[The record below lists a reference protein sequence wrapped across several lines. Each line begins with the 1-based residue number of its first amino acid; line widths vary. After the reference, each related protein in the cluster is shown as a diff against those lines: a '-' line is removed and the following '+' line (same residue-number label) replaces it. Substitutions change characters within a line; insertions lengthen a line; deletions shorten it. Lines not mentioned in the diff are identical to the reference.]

1 MTQLSFDV
9 SVLDGDGDG
18 PVPGATDAT
27 DAEAAAEV
35 DVDAALIDATATEV
49 ALAREVAAAG
59 SDAGASESATRIDQ
73 ADAPIGRAEGAAA
86 GSDAGAMGGTTGVS
100 DASARAEI
108 LAQLD
113 RSLFVEAGAGTGKTT
128 ALVGRVLS
136 LVTSG
141 GVRLSRIAAI
151 TFTEAAAAEL
161 RDRVYEAL
169 EQAAAGNDEALRSDG
184 LVDWFDGEA
193 PAPGELARRQAR
205 ARTALEEIDSAPIST
220 LHGFAQRILTAHPF
234 EAGLPPTID
243 VLDEGR
249 SAVAFDDRWSAFTDQ
264 LLDDPSLEP
273 ALTRAFV
280 CGISLKHL
288 RSVAEQFNQN
298 WDLLVDVDSDPGHL
312 NVIDAGSVIERLG
325 AAYKATAQCSA
336 DDDRLAGHIEQLTDF
351 RRALASSTSEL
362 ETLQLLVNSRPLTF
376 RFGQKGNWSCPI
388 DDVRDMLQSAESER
402 LALIEASVSA
412 ALSYL
417 IPVIRSLTL
426 RGAEERRSGGRLE
439 FHDLLVQARQLVRHD
454 VGVRVALHNEFQR
467 LLIDEFQDTDPIQA
481 ELAVRIAN
489 GSADPAAGMMPWSD
503 LPVDPG
509 RLFFVGDPKQ
519 SIYRFR
525 RADVALFLEV
535 ADRHG
540 DDRLSLTGNH
550 RSVPGIIDWV
560 NFVFGS
566 LLGSGESGIQ
576 PAYESLVPRRPA
588 HSGVIGGLPP
598 VALIGG
604 AHETPAGG
612 SAPTINDVRDSEA
625 RDMVDAIVRIRDER
639 WPVGPEGRAA
649 TLEDIAVLIPTRTGL
664 GNLQDAFESARIPYR
679 LESSSLIYDTIE
691 VHELLTV
698 LRAVDDPTDHVSIVA
713 ALRSSSFGCGDDD
726 LLTYRQARGSWDY
739 RDTPPDELDPSHPVI
754 TGMAGLHQLHA
765 QRWWQDVSGLIELV
779 MQERK
784 LLELGLDEGRPRD
797 VWRRLRFVA
806 DQARQFTD
814 SYGGDLRRYLAWVE
828 LQQRDD
834 VRAVEVVLPESD
846 DDAVRVLTVHGAK
859 GLEFPIVFL
868 TGLSRPGSFESG
880 PQVLWGPDGPEVR
893 LTKRVKTGGFDE
905 LATREAAMNQ
915 AQDLRL
921 LYVAATRARDHLVV
935 SLHHQASAK
944 SCHAAVLGPLCAA
957 EPDLCRY
964 LDDGTGA
971 PAASRTGNAAAGS
984 TGRQGLG
991 RAGPGDPDSTRS
1003 QSDVVGTTAP
1013 ILPEDEQ
1020 APRRAWD
1027 EQRAQLVGPGGRPR
1041 TLAATTIAAL
1051 AREKADAALDSEPDP
1066 GLGEDGTD
1074 PGLGKNSEPDPGLD
1088 KDGTDIDLPA
1098 WRRGRAGT
1106 SIGRAV
1112 HGVLQAID
1120 LDTGAQL
1127 DDLVR
1132 LQASAEGVPS
1142 RTRDIARRVRAALDS
1157 EIVRD
1162 AVACDRYWRELYVGT
1177 PVGDRTLEGFID
1189 LLIAGPD
1196 GYTVVDYKT
1205 DAVVTDSDLER
1216 AVERYRLQGA
1226 TYALAVERALGV
1238 TVSRCVFLFLRDDG
1252 AVAREVDGLNAAMNE
1267 VESLVMDSDRT

>member
-1 MTQLSFDV
+1 
-9 SVLDGDGDG
+9 
-18 PVPGATDAT
+18 
-27 DAEAAAEV
+27 
-35 DVDAALIDATATEV
+35 
-49 ALAREVAAAG
+49 
-59 SDAGASESATRIDQ
+59 
-73 ADAPIGRAEGAAA
+73 
-86 GSDAGAMGGTTGVS
+86 
-100 DASARAEI
+100 
-108 LAQLD
+108 
-113 RSLFVEAGAGTGKTT
+113 
-128 ALVGRVLS
+128 
-136 LVTSG
+136 
-141 GVRLSRIAAI
+141 
-151 TFTEAAAAEL
+151 
-161 RDRVYEAL
+161 
-169 EQAAAGNDEALRSDG
+169 
-184 LVDWFDGEA
+184 
-193 PAPGELARRQAR
+193 
-205 ARTALEEIDSAPIST
+205 
-220 LHGFAQRILTAHPF
+220 
-234 EAGLPPTID
+234 
-243 VLDEGR
+243 
-249 SAVAFDDRWSAFTDQ
+249 
-264 LLDDPSLEP
+264 
-273 ALTRAFV
+273 
-280 CGISLKHL
+280 
-288 RSVAEQFNQN
+288 
-298 WDLLVDVDSDPGHL
+298 
-312 NVIDAGSVIERLG
+312 
-325 AAYKATAQCSA
+325 
-336 DDDRLAGHIEQLTDF
+336 
-351 RRALASSTSEL
+351 
-362 ETLQLLVNSRPLTF
+362 
-376 RFGQKGNWSCPI
+376 
-388 DDVRDMLQSAESER
+388 
-402 LALIEASVSA
+402 
-412 ALSYL
+412 
-417 IPVIRSLTL
+417 
-426 RGAEERRSGGRLE
+426 
-439 FHDLLVQARQLVRHD
+439 
-454 VGVRVALHNEFQR
+454 
-467 LLIDEFQDTDPIQA
+467 DEFQDTDPIQA

-489 GSADPAAGMMPWSD
+489 GSPDPAAGMEPWSD

-535 ADRHG
+535 AGRHG

-560 NFVFGS
+560 NSMFGS
-566 LLGSGESGIQ
+566 LLGSGEPGIQ
-576 PAYESLVPRRPA
+576 PAYEPLIPRRSA
-588 HSGVIGGLPP
+588 HSGASGELPP
-598 VALIGG
+598 VALFGG
-604 AHETPAGG
+604 AHEAPAGG
-612 SAPTINDVRDSEA
+612 TAPTINDVRDSEA
-625 RDMVDAIVRIRDER
+625 RDLVNAIVRIRDER

-664 GNLQDAFESARIPYR
+664 ANLQDAFESAGIPYR

-814 SYGGDLRRYLAWVE
+814 AYGGDLRRYLAWVE

-859 GLEFPIVFL
+859 GLEFPVVFL
-868 TGLSRPGSFESG
+868 TGLSRTGSFENG
-880 PQVLWGPDGPEVR
+880 PQVLWGSDGPEVK
-893 LTKRVKTGGFDE
+893 LNKNVKTAGFDV

-944 SCHAAVLGPLCAA
+944 SCHAAMLGPLCAA
-957 EPDLCRY
+957 ELNLCRY
-964 LDDGTGA
+964 LDEWTADGAETTTA
-971 PAASRTGNAAAGS
+971 AAASPAAAANPTATAGRSRTEPWDADS
-984 TGRQGLG
+984 TGVQ
-991 RAGPGDPDSTRS
+991 PDR
-1003 QSDVVGTTAP
+1003 VGTTVP
-1013 ILPEDEQ
+1013 ILPEDER
-1020 APRRAWD
+1020 APRRAWA

-1051 AREKADAALDSEPDP
+1051 AKEKSDAALDRLAKKSDAALDSSLDPGLADPGFADPGLPDSGAPDPALPDP
-1066 GLGEDGTD
+1066 GLD
-1074 PGLGKNSEPDPGLD
+1074 DPGLD

-1120 LDTGAQL
+1120 LDSGAQL
-1127 DDLVR
+1127 DELVR

-1142 RTRDIARRVRAALDS
+1142 RTRDIARRVTAALDS
-1157 EIVRD
+1157 ETVRR
-1162 AVACDRYWRELYVGT
+1162 AVAGGRYWRELYVGT

-1189 LLIAGPD
+1189 LLIAESD

-1205 DAVVTDSDLER
+1205 DAVATDSDLDK

-1226 TYALAVERALGV
+1226 TYALAVQQVLGA
-1238 TVSRCVFLFLRDDG
+1238 TVKRCVFLFLRADG
-1252 AVAREVDGLNAAMNE
+1252 AVAREVEGLDEAMRE
-1267 VESLVMDSDRT
+1267 VEFLVMASDQS

>member
-1 MTQLSFDV
+1 
-9 SVLDGDGDG
+9 
-18 PVPGATDAT
+18 
-27 DAEAAAEV
+27 
-35 DVDAALIDATATEV
+35 
-49 ALAREVAAAG
+49 
-59 SDAGASESATRIDQ
+59 
-73 ADAPIGRAEGAAA
+73 
-86 GSDAGAMGGTTGVS
+86 
-100 DASARAEI
+100 
-108 LAQLD
+108 
-113 RSLFVEAGAGTGKTT
+113 
-128 ALVGRVLS
+128 
-136 LVTSG
+136 
-141 GVRLSRIAAI
+141 
-151 TFTEAAAAEL
+151 
-161 RDRVYEAL
+161 
-169 EQAAAGNDEALRSDG
+169 
-184 LVDWFDGEA
+184 
-193 PAPGELARRQAR
+193 
-205 ARTALEEIDSAPIST
+205 
-220 LHGFAQRILTAHPF
+220 
-234 EAGLPPTID
+234 
-243 VLDEGR
+243 
-249 SAVAFDDRWSAFTDQ
+249 
-264 LLDDPSLEP
+264 
-273 ALTRAFV
+273 
-280 CGISLKHL
+280 
-288 RSVAEQFNQN
+288 
-298 WDLLVDVDSDPGHL
+298 
-312 NVIDAGSVIERLG
+312 
-325 AAYKATAQCSA
+325 
-336 DDDRLAGHIEQLTDF
+336 
-351 RRALASSTSEL
+351 
-362 ETLQLLVNSRPLTF
+362 
-376 RFGQKGNWSCPI
+376 
-388 DDVRDMLQSAESER
+388 
-402 LALIEASVSA
+402 
-412 ALSYL
+412 
-417 IPVIRSLTL
+417 
-426 RGAEERRSGGRLE
+426 
-439 FHDLLVQARQLVRHD
+439 
-454 VGVRVALHNEFQR
+454 
-467 LLIDEFQDTDPIQA
+467 
-481 ELAVRIAN
+481 
-489 GSADPAAGMMPWSD
+489 MMPWSD

-1074 PGLGKNSEPDPGLD
+1074 PGLGKNGEPDPGLD

-1098 WRRGRAGT
+1098 WRRGRCRYVYRT
-1106 SIGRAV
+1106 SR
-1112 HGVLQAID
+1112 
-1120 LDTGAQL
+1120 
-1127 DDLVR
+1127 
-1132 LQASAEGVPS
+1132 S
-1142 RTRDIARRVRAALDS
+1142 RCAPGDRSRYRRAA
-1157 EIVRD
+1157 R
-1162 AVACDRYWRELYVGT
+1162 
-1177 PVGDRTLEGFID
+1177 
-1189 LLIAGPD
+1189 
-1196 GYTVVDYKT
+1196 
-1205 DAVVTDSDLER
+1205 
-1216 AVERYRLQGA
+1216 
-1226 TYALAVERALGV
+1226 
-1238 TVSRCVFLFLRDDG
+1238 
-1252 AVAREVDGLNAAMNE
+1252 
-1267 VESLVMDSDRT
+1267 

>member
-1 MTQLSFDV
+1 MA
-9 SVLDGDGDG
+9 
-18 PVPGATDAT
+18 ATDADVRDT
-27 DAEAAAEV
+27 QATAA
-35 DVDAALIDATATEV
+35 VDADSAVVDARAPAV
-49 ALAREVAAAG
+49 ASSPDDARAPAVASSPENAAVG
-59 SDAGASESATRIDQ
+59 DDARASESTERINE
-73 ADAPIGRAEGAAA
+73 ADAPA
-86 GSDAGAMGGTTGVS
+86 GGVAGAIGAVRGAIGGAGGAIGGASGAIGADTRVS

-136 LVTSG
+136 LVASG
-141 GVRLSRIAAI
+141 AVRLSRIAAI

-169 EQAAAGNDEALRSDG
+169 EQAAAGNNEALRADG

-193 PAPGELARRQAR
+193 APPGERARRQAR
-205 ARTALEEIDSAPIST
+205 ARTALEEIDSAPITT

-234 EAGLPPTID
+234 EAGLPPTFD

-249 SAVAFDDRWSAFTDQ
+249 SAVAFDDRWSAFIDQ
-264 LLDDPSLEP
+264 LLDDPLLEP

-312 NVIDAGSVIERLG
+312 NVIDAGSVIERLE
-325 AAYKATAQCSA
+325 AAYQATAQCSA

-402 LALIEASVSA
+402 LAVIDASVSA

-489 GSADPAAGMMPWSD
+489 GSPNPAAGMMPWSD

-540 DDRLSLTGNH
+540 DDRLSVTGNH

-560 NFVFGS
+560 NSVFGS
-566 LLGSGESGIQ
+566 LLGSGEPGIQ

-604 AHETPAGG
+604 VHETPAGG

-639 WPVGPEGRAA
+639 WPVGAEGRAA

-739 RDTPPDELDPSHPVI
+739 RETPPDELDPSHPVI

-880 PQVLWGPDGPEVR
+880 PQVLWGSDGPEVK

-964 LDDGTGA
+964 LDDGTWA
-971 PAASRTGNAAAGS
+971 ASASRTGNAAPGS
-984 TGRQGLG
+984 TGTEGLG
-991 RAGPGDPDSTRS
+991 RTGPEGAVSTRS
-1003 QSDVVGTTAP
+1003 QSDRVGTTAP

-1020 APRRAWD
+1020 APRRAWE

-1051 AREKADAALDSEPDP
+1051 AREKADAALD
-1066 GLGEDGTD
+1066 
-1074 PGLGKNSEPDPGLD
+1074 SEPDPGLD

-1162 AVACDRYWRELYVGT
+1162 AVAGDRYWRELYVGT

-1205 DAVVTDSDLER
+1205 DAVATDSDLDR
-1216 AVERYRLQGA
+1216 VVERYRLQGA

-1238 TVSRCVFLFLRDDG
+1238 TVNRCVFLFLRDDG
-1252 AVAREVDGLNAAMNE
+1252 AVAREVDGLNAAMYE
-1267 VESLVMDSDRT
+1267 VELLVMESDRTSLG